1 MNSSIKKEFDKEERY
16 KLYRRVKDLTHPTI
30 SKKNI
35 SEYKIVLEEDLFPVR
50 VFYPNKVS
58 NLEEVII
65 DIPGDG
71 RITNCLSKYTDIYS
85 ELAIC
90 IDRLIIAIDYFEEE
104 YNEEKIIK
112 TVKYL
117 YEELEKLG
125 KKIHVFGDSNGGTI
139 AIKATKQLDKV
150 DKLVLLYP
158 LTSGDYSKKSKY
170 ESIKRNY
177 DIHNEVME
185 NIEVY
190 SKNYLKES
198 LPAEEINKNM
208 LILVGSLDPVLDEN
222 IEYSNNCKGK
232 VHVVEFASHGFM
244 NTKDISIKKDYMIKV
259 KEFL

>member
-1 MNSSIKKEFDKEERY
+1 MKKEFDKEERY
-16 KLYRRVKDLTHPTI
+16 KLYRRVNDLTHPTI

-58 NLEEVII
+58 NLDEVII

-90 IDRLIIAIDYFEEE
+90 IDKLIIAIDYFEEE
-104 YNEEKIIK
+104 YNEDKIIK
-112 TVKYL
+112 TVKYI
-117 YEELEKLG
+117 YEELNKSG
-125 KKIHVFGDSNGGTI
+125 KKIHLFGDSNGGTI
-139 AIKATKQLDKV
+139 AIKAAKQLDKI

-170 ESIKRNY
+170 ESIVRNF

-185 NIEVY
+185 NIETY
-190 SKNYLKES
+190 SKNYLQES
-198 LPAEEINKNM
+198 LPAEEINKKM

-222 IEYSNNCKGK
+222 KEYATNCKAK

-244 NTKDISIKKDYMIKV
+244 NTKDLSIKKDYMIKV